1 MAPLLDDT
9 DIKAALDLSGWSVLG
24 DSYRGA
30 WAKGCM
36 PVTVYDLCQMW
47 VFYQ

>member
-24 DSYRGA
+24 DSYRGH
-30 WAKGCM
+30 GPRGVC
-36 PVTVYDLCQMW
+36 P
-47 VFYQ
+47 

>member
-24 DSYRGA
+24 KCLSG
-30 WAKGCM
+30 GLGQG
-36 PVTVYDLCQMW
+36 VYTRN
-47 VFYQ
+47 YI